1 MRSVRIRILAV
12 LVVLA
17 AVGVGGWQLLPSKEN
32 GNRTITVGTT
42 DAVMSTRPAGAYD
55 AGSWALFSNVFQRL
69 LTFDPSGGA
78 APVPDAAK
86 SCGFVGAG
94 LRTYACTLRD
104 DLTFPSG
111 SKVTAEDVKFSFDR
125 VKAINSEVGPASLL
139 STGSVDARGLK
150 VTFHLSSPDATFPF
164 KVATGAGSIVDHTR
178 YPKHALRKDAGA
190 DGTGVYVLKSYTKD
204 KRAVLVPNKHYKG
217 SVEGSGTPTVLRYYA
232 TPKALESAWKAKQ
245 VDVATRQLPPATLAT
260 LSPSDPNQHV
270 TESDSA
276 ETRNLVLNVRELAA
290 AQPPRTAGRR
300 RTDQPRATGQPDL
313 QGDDRSAVRADPGGH
328 HGALDVVLRRLP
340 QARREEGEGP
350 AGRGRGV
357 DAGALH
363 LRVRRGTGRRRRG
376 GHRAQASAGGER
388 PVQGGHQ
395 GLRVDR
401 LPEAVR
407 RGPVGR
413 LGGRLGRRLPR
424 PGHLQ
429 RPLVGTGNSMKNGY
443 SDKDVDRLIQ
453 DSQQYEDRSRTSDD
467 FQTLQEIVARDV
479 PLISLWQRKEY
490 VLSSEDVG
498 GGQYLSDGTGVF
510 RLWRLSWDMT
520 RDVIPRVAPHP
531 GDIGLSP
538 NAAPCAHYVPEVCAR

>member
-32 GNRTITVGTT
+32 HNRTLTVGTT
-42 DAVMSTRPAGAYD
+42 DAVTSLDPAGAYD
-55 AGSWALFSNVFQRL
+55 AGSWALFSNVFQSL
-69 LTFDPSGGA
+69 LTFEPGGA

-94 LRTYACTLRD
+94 LQTYVCTLRD

-139 STGSVDARGLK
+139 STLGSVDAQGLK

-164 KVATGAGSIVDHTR
+164 KVATGAGSIVDRTR
-178 YPKHALRKDAGA
+178 YSKHALRKDAGA

-204 KRAVLVPNKHYKG
+204 KRAVLAPNKNYKG
-217 SVEGSGTPTVLRYYA
+217 AVEGSGTPTVLRYYA

-260 LSPSDPNQHV
+260 LSPSDPDQHV

-276 ETRNLVLNVRELAA
+276 ETRNLVLNVRANSPLHNRLVRQAVAVLINREQLVS
-290 AQPPRTAGRR
+290 QTYKGT
-300 RTDQPRATGQPDL
+300 TDPLYGL
-313 QGDDRSAVRADPGGH
+313 I
-328 HGALDVVLRRLP
+328 
-340 QARREEGEGP
+340 P
-350 AGRGRGV
+350 AGITGHSTSFFDTYPKPDAKKAKALLTEAGVSTPVRFTYGYAEGRGAAGEEATELKRQLEASGLFKV
-357 DAGALH
+357 DIKGYEWTDFQKRYAEGKLDAW
-363 LRVRRGTGRRRRG
+363 
-376 GHRAQASAGGER
+376 
-388 PVQGGHQ
+388 
-395 GLRVDR
+395 
-401 LPEAVR
+401 AV
-407 RGPVGR
+407 GWVADFPD
-413 LGGRLGRRLPR
+413 PDTFST
-424 PGHLQ
+424 
-429 RPLVGTGNSMKNGY
+429 PLVGTGNSMKNGY

-453 DSQQYEDRSRTSDD
+453 DSQQFEDRSRTSDD
-467 FQTLQEIVARDV
+467 FRTLQEIVARDV
-479 PLISLWQRKEY
+479 PLIPLWQRKEY

-510 RLWRLSWDMT
+510 RLWRLGW
-520 RDVIPRVAPHP
+520 I
-531 GDIGLSP
+531 
-538 NAAPCAHYVPEVCAR
+538 